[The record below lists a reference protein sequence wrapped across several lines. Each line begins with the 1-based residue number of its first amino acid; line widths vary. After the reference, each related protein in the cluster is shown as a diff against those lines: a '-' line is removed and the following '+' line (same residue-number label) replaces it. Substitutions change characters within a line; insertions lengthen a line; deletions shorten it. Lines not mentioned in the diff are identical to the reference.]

1 MLHTHIQTDRHTD
14 RHTDIQTYI
23 QTYRHRYIQTYN
35 IQTYKHTD
43 IHTDIQSYIQTYRHT
58 DIHTYIH
65 AYTHTHIHT
74 YTHTHIHTYTH
85 TSFHCIALHCIR
97 LHYITLHICIHTY
110 MYTCYS
116 TTVKMWF
123 KLLNNC
129 TDVTQRTINSDQWWL
144 MWNIVS
150 NCTLPQNF
158 PFLVHSNLFK
168 EPQNEI
174 PTKLQ
179 NDCVIF
185 VVKDCSFSSAHLEDF
200 WLGLWP
206 P

>member
-1 MLHTHIQTDRHTD
+1 MQTYRHA
-14 RHTDIQTYI
+14 DIQTYI
-23 QTYRHRYIQTYN
+23 PT
-35 IQTYKHTD
+35 
-43 IHTDIQSYIQTYRHT
+43 
-58 DIHTYIH
+58 
-65 AYTHTHIHT
+65 YTHTHIHT
-74 YTHTHIHTYTH
+74 YTHTHIHTYIYIHIH
-85 TSFHCIALHCIR
+85 TYIHTYIISLHCIALDYIT

-110 MYTCYS
+110 IHVYMLQHNS
-116 TTVKMWF
+116 E
-123 KLLNNC
+123 
-129 TDVTQRTINSDQWWL
+129 DVIQRTINSDQWWL

-150 NCTLPQNF
+150 KCTFPQNF

-185 VVKDCSFSSAHLEDF
+185 VVKDRSFSSAHLEDF